1 MTILAKTDDGLEE
14 MAFRACGGVEECD
27 PEVLLDVVRGQINN
41 QMAEKEKW
49 QMLIRAASEKTSVE
63 EPNWQFVAARL
74 HLDMLYREAA
84 ENRGYGEPGYGP
96 FYNLIA
102 RLTEIG
108 RYGHYILEH
117 YSRAEVEELEN
128 YIEPERDE
136 LFHYLGVKTLT
147 DRYLIRGLVN
157 ETLELPQEL
166 FMGVAMHLA
175 MRETNRVQWAKQ
187 FYDVLSRLEMTVATP
202 TLNTARKPDPQ
213 LSSCFIDTV
222 DDDLWSIYN
231 VNQSFAQVS
240 KRGGG
245 QGIYV
250 GKVRSRGSDIRGF
263 KDVAGGVIPWVKNY
277 NNTALAVDQLGV
289 RRGAAAIYLDVWH
302 GDILDFLNL
311 KTNNGDDR
319 MKAHDIFPGVCI
331 PDVFME
337 VVKERGAWYLF
348 DPHEVRK
355 KKGWSLEDFYGEA
368 FRKKYWDCVQDLN
381 VAKTEIPAIDIM
393 KRLLASCFETGTPF
407 LFFRD
412 TVNNA
417 NPNKHKGMIYSSNLC
432 TEICQ
437 NMSPTRHIETGHED
451 DTITTKLEAGDFVVC
466 NLSSL
471 NLGRVHTKEDIERV
485 VTCQVR
491 MMDNVIDLNEYPVK
505 QAEITNKKYR
515 AVGLGTSGYHQ
526 MLAQLGVPWESEE
539 HMAVAN
545 DIYEWINYCAVKAS
559 NELAQE
565 KGAYTYFEGSEWQTG
580 DYFESRGYDDEKWTV
595 LQGNVRKHGIRNAY
609 LFAIAPTSSTSL
621 IAGSTAGID
630 PVFKKFFI
638 EEKKNAIIPQT
649 APNLNEKTTWYY
661 KEAHTIDQHWS
672 IKAAGVRQRH
682 IDQSQSFNLYITPQI
697 TAKEMLG
704 LVVSAWENGLKT
716 VYYVRNQSLELDD
729 CVSCSS

>member
-1 MTILAKTDDGLEE
+1 MAVLTETTERLEETVAEACDGLN
-14 MAFRACGGVEECD
+14 GCD
-27 PEVLLDVVRGQINN
+27 GRVLLKEAKR
-41 QMAEKEKW
+41 QMNDHMSEKDMK
-49 QMLIRAASEKTSVE
+49 QLLIRTACEKTSVE

-74 HLDMLYREAA
+74 HLDVLYQEAA
-84 ENRGYGEPGYGP
+84 ENRGYGMPGYGS
-96 FYNLIA
+96 FYDLIVH
-102 RLTEIG
+102 LTKMD
-108 RYGHYILEH
+108 RYGEYILEH
-117 YSRAEVEELEN
+117 YSEAEIGELES
-128 YIEPERDE
+128 YMKPERDK
-136 LFHYLGVKTLT
+136 LFHYLGTKTLS
-147 DRYLIRGLVN
+147 DRYLIKGLAG
-157 ETLELPQEL
+157 ETLELLQEL

-175 MRETNRVQWAKQ
+175 MYETAKLSWAKQ
-187 FYDVLSRLEMTVATP
+187 FYDVLSKLEMTVATP

-231 VNQSFAQVS
+231 VNQSFAQIS

-245 QGIYV
+245 QGIYI
-250 GKVRSRGSDIRGF
+250 GKIRSRGSDIRGF
-263 KDVAGGVIPWVKNY
+263 QDVAGGVIPWVKNY

-289 RRGAAAIYLDVWH
+289 RRGAAAIYLDAWH
-302 GDILDFLNL
+302 ADILDFLNL

-319 MKAHDIFPGVCI
+319 MKAHDIFPAVCI

-337 VVKERGAWYLF
+337 VVKERGTWFLF
-348 DPHEVRK
+348 DPHEIRK
-355 KKGWSLEDFYGEA
+355 KKGYSLEDFYGEA
-368 FRKKYWDCVQDLN
+368 FRKRFWDCVDDPE
-381 VAKTEIPAIDIM
+381 VKKSEIPAIDIM

-412 TVNNA
+412 TVNQA
-417 NPNKHKGMIYSSNLC
+417 NPNKHRGMIYSSNLC

-437 NMSPTRHIETGHED
+437 NMSPTRLVETQNKGD
-451 DTITTKLEAGDFVVC
+451 RITTTLESGDFVVC

-515 AVGLGTSGYHQ
+515 ALGLGTSGYHQ
-526 MLAQLGVPWESEE
+526 MLAQSGIVWESEE
-539 HMAVAN
+539 HLEKA
-545 DIYEWINYCAVKAS
+545 DEIYEWINYCAVKAS
-559 NELAQE
+559 AELAEE
-565 KGAYTYFEGSEWQTG
+565 KGAYPYFENSEWQTG
-580 DYFESRGYDDEKWTV
+580 KYFQSRGYENEKWTE
-595 LQGNVRKHGIRNAY
+595 LRNKIRDHGVRNAY

-630 PVFKKFFI
+630 PVFRKFFI
-638 EEKKNAIIPQT
+638 EEKKNALIPQT

-661 KEAHTIDQHWS
+661 KEAHQIDQHWS

-682 IDQSQSFNLYITPQI
+682 VDQSQSFNLYITPQI

-704 LVVSAWENGLKT
+704 LIVSAWENGLKT